1 MRGIEAPALSTEQ
14 MREVDRLMVVE
25 YGIDLLQMM
34 ENAGRSL
41 ALLAKQMLDGE
52 VDGRSVVVLAGRDNN
67 GGGGLAAARHL
78 HNWGAWVHALC
89 SYAPEQYAGAAA
101 LPLATLQKMDVALSW
116 AEEGWELPPC
126 DLVIDAIIGYGL
138 RGDPQGKAR
147 DLIRLAN
154 SSLAPVLS
162 LDAPS
167 GLDTDSGRLFEP
179 HVRAAATLTLA
190 LPKRGLLAEP
200 GLGACGELYLADIG
214 APPELY
220 ERLGLEVGPIFGL
233 GPVVR
238 LAAEEGAGDGTWMA
252 VAWDTGDAGIGRG

>member
-1 MRGIEAPALSTEQ
+1 MEAPALSREQ
-14 MREVDRLMVVE
+14 MCEVDRLMAGE
-25 YGIDLLQMM
+25 YGIDVLQMM

-41 ALLAKQMLDGE
+41 ALLARQMLDGD
-52 VDGRSVVVLAGRDNN
+52 VDGRSVAVLAGRGNN

-89 SYAPEQYAGAAA
+89 TYPPEAYSGAAA
-101 LPLATLQKMDVALSW
+101 RQLAALQRVDVALSW

-126 DLVIDAIIGYGL
+126 DLVIDAIIGCGL
-138 RGDPQGKAR
+138 RGDPRGKAR

-162 LDAPS
+162 LEAPS
-167 GLDTDSGRLFEP
+167 GLDIASGRLFEP
-179 HVRAAATLTLA
+179 YVRATATLTLG

-200 GLGACGELYLADIG
+200 GLGACGELYLGDIG

-220 ERLGLEVGPIFGL
+220 GRLGVEAGPIFGL
-233 GPVVR
+233 GPIVR
-238 LAAEEGAGDGTWMA
+238 LMVEDGRAM
-252 VAWDTGDAGIGRG
+252 VADG